1 MQRNRPQRILV
12 VDDDICIRHLSSEA
26 LIAEG
31 YRVDTAENGEEGWH
45 ALLNAV
51 KSGPES
57 YDLLITDNSMPK
69 LSGVDLIRKVRSASM
84 ELPVILASGTVPL
97 HTESLDLAAILPKP
111 FFPAALVQI
120 VQKILQPDLSGIF
133 SHRNPLP
140 TPI

>member
-1 MQRNRPQRILV
+1 MQRNRPQRILI
-12 VDDDICIRHLSSEA
+12 VDDDLCIRHLSSSA

-45 ALLNAV
+45 ALSNAV
-51 KSGPES
+51 KSGHES

-84 ELPVILASGTVPL
+84 ELPVILASGTMPL
-97 HTESLDLAAILPKP
+97 HAESLGLAAILSKP
-111 FFPAALVQI
+111 FFPSALVQI
-120 VQKILQPDLSGIF
+120 VQEILQPDLSRIF
-133 SHRNPLP
+133 PHRDPLP

>member
-45 ALLNAV
+45 AL
-51 KSGPES
+51 KSGSES

-69 LSGVDLIRKVRSASM
+69 LSGVDLIRKMRSASM

-111 FFPAALVQI
+111 FFPSALVQI
-120 VQKILQPDLSGIF
+120 VQKILQ
-133 SHRNPLP
+133 
-140 TPI
+140 

>member
-1 MQRNRPQRILV
+1 MQHNRPQRILV

-45 ALLNAV
+45 AL
-51 KSGPES
+51 KSGSES

-69 LSGVDLIRKVRSASM
+69 LSGVDLIRKMRSASM

-97 HTESLDLAAILPKP
+97 HTESLDLAAVLPKP

-120 VQKILQPDLSGIF
+120 VQKILQPDLSRIF
-133 SHRNPLP
+133 PDRNPLP

>member
-12 VDDDICIRHLSSEA
+12 VDDDICIRHLSSTA
-26 LIAEG
+26 LIAGG
-31 YRVDTAENGEEGWH
+31 YRVDTAENGEDGWH

-69 LSGVDLIRKVRSASM
+69 LSGVDLIRKVRSAAM
-84 ELPVILASGTVPL
+84 ELPVILASGTLPL
-97 HTESLDLAAILPKP
+97 HTENLDLAAILPKP
-111 FFPAALVQI
+111 FFPSALLQI
-120 VQKILQPDLSGIF
+120 VQKILQPDLSRIF
-133 SHRNPLP
+133 PYRNPLP